1 MDVDARTFDVFSTV
15 VDWRGSIA
23 REVEALAAERGL
35 DIDGNA
41 FALAWRAR
49 YQPAMERVRSGEFD
63 FVKLDILHRWN
74 LDEVLTEF
82 AVDGL
87 EEADRVDL
95 NLTWHRL
102 APWPVC
108 SSPTS

>member
-35 DIDGNA
+35 DVDGNA

-63 FVKLDILHRWN
+63 FVKTGYPLRSRIPYIW
-74 LDEVLTEF
+74 F
-82 AVDGL
+82 P
-87 EEADRVDL
+87 
-95 NLTWHRL
+95 RL
-102 APWPVC
+102 R
-108 SSPTS
+108 